1 MKAQISDIFYGN
13 KNKNQFLDYLTDA
26 AKKFRISRIRIFAYT
41 VMNNHYHLVL
51 ENSSGKMS
59 EFMKWLNGQYGAYYR
74 EVTGGKGQRGELLV
88 RLKDRA
94 GLTYNV

>member
-1 MKAQISDIFYGN
+1 MMAQISDIFYGN
-13 KNKNQFLDYLTDA
+13 KNKNQFLNYLTDA
-26 AKKFRISRIRIFAYT
+26 AKKFRIRIFAYT

-59 EFMKWLNGQYGAYYR
+59 EFMKQLNGQYGAYYR
-74 EVTGGKGQRGELLV
+74 EVTGGKGHRGELLV

-94 GLTYNV
+94 GLTYKV